1 MQSIFWLFTKVLILH
16 KKIEKYIMSNAIKK
30 VPSWLMIAV
39 FLLIVV
45 ILGVFTD
52 LFTFIVG
59 SLIMIGI
66 FASGYD
72 SENLHEH

>member
-1 MQSIFWLFTKVLILH
+1 
-16 KKIEKYIMSNAIKK
+16 MSKTIDS
-30 VPSWLMIAV
+30 VPSWLMITV
-39 FLLIVV
+39 FLLILV

-59 SLIMIGI
+59 SLVMILI

-72 SENLHEH
+72 SKNSHDH

>member
-1 MQSIFWLFTKVLILH
+1 
-16 KKIEKYIMSNAIKK
+16 MSNVIKK
-30 VPSWLMIAV
+30 VPSWLMIAI
-39 FLLIVV
+39 FLLILV

-52 LFTFIVG
+52 MFMFIVG